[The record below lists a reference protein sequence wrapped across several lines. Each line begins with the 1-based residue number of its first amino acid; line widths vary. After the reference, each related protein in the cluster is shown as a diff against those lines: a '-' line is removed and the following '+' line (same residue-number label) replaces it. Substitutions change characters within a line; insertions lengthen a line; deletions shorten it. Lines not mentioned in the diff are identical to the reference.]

1 MMKMTRTEAANFLLE
16 HDGFAILTHRRPD
29 GDTIGTA
36 AALCRLLRA
45 QGKTAHVLENAEVTP
60 TYAYLLEGLTKA
72 EAEEDDTIVS
82 VDVAAPNML
91 PGEFE
96 RYLGRIA
103 LRVDHHGTAS
113 SFTER
118 ELVDPDTAAC
128 GEIIYDILMEMWMDL
143 DARTAEAI
151 YVAVS
156 TDTGCFR
163 FANTTDHSFLV
174 AAACAAAGAPVY
186 KLNQIL
192 FDTNSLAKL
201 RLQAWVVD
209 HVKLLDG
216 GRYALV
222 AIPNAV
228 EKELGI
234 QEDDMQSIS
243 AFVRSIEGV
252 RMAATLRQTAD
263 GGTKMSLRA
272 VPGYDAA
279 AVCARFGGG
288 GHRGAAGASVD
299 MNLEEAAEAVEK
311 AMLEA

>member
-1 MMKMTRTEAANFLLE
+1 MMKMTRAEAANFLLE

-143 DARTAEAI
+143 DAQTAEAI

-288 GHRGAAGASVD
+288 GHRGAAGASVA

>member
-1 MMKMTRTEAANFLLE
+1 MMTRNEAANWLLE
-16 HDGFAILTHRRPD
+16 RDNFAILTHRRPD

-36 AALCRLLRA
+36 AALCRILRA
-45 QGKTAHVLENAEVTP
+45 QGKTAHVLVNPGVTEL
-60 TYAYLLEGLTKA
+60 YAYLLGGLTKEA
-72 EAEEDDTIVS
+72 AEENDAIVS

-91 PGEFE
+91 PEEFQQ
-96 RYLGRIA
+96 YLGRIG
-103 LRVDHHGTAS
+103 LRIDHHGTAA
-113 SFTER
+113 SFTEQ
-118 ELVDPDTAAC
+118 ELVDPGVGAC
-128 GEIIYDILMEMWMDL
+128 AEIVYDILMEMWMDL
-143 DARTAEAI
+143 DKDMAEAI

-209 HVKLLDG
+209 HVKLLRG
-216 GRYALV
+216 GKYALV
-222 AIPNAV
+222 AIPKAV
-228 EKELGI
+228 EQTLGI
-234 QEDDMQSIS
+234 DEDDTQSIS

-252 RMAATLRQTAD
+252 CLAATLRETKD
-263 GGTKMSLRA
+263 GAKMSLRA

-279 AVCARFGGG
+279 AICAKFGGG
-288 GHRGAAGASVD
+288 GHKGAAGASVN
-299 MNLEEAAEAVEK
+299 MSLEEAAIAVEK

>member
-143 DARTAEAI
+143 DAQTAEAI

-288 GHRGAAGASVD
+288 GHRGAAGASVA